1 MVSGHAGN
9 VGVVSGHVT
18 RGTSSPAVLFIGQVG
33 WSLGGGHGQ
42 LVGVHGL
49 GVDQVLEV
57 EMVIADG
64 SVVVANTSGTLVTQ
78 AEGGLAEW
86 SEDTELFWAV
96 RGGGAG
102 PWGVVTGHPPH
113 GQDAQ
118 TQAGVRGVLLH
129 PDHPHLGEQVGGGQR
144 ADGGAGHPGL
154 PHLGGQQG
162 TLGDLS
168 PQS

>member
-1 MVSGHAGN
+1 M
-9 VGVVSGHVT
+9 T
-18 RGTSSPAVLFIGQVG
+18 RDVSSPAVLFIGQVG

-86 SEDTELFWAV
+86 SEDTDLFWAV
-96 RGGGAG
+96 QGGGAG

-118 TQAGVRGVLLH
+118 SQAGVRGVLLH
-129 PDHPHLGEQVGGGQR
+129 PDHPHLGEQVGGGRR

>member
-1 MVSGHAGN
+1 M
-9 VGVVSGHVT
+9 
-18 RGTSSPAVLFIGQVG
+18 LFIGQVG

-64 SVVVANTSGTLVTQ
+64 SVAVANTSGTLVTQ

-96 RGGGAG
+96 RGR
-102 PWGVVTGHPPH
+102 GHPPH
-113 GQDAQ
+113 GEDAQ
-118 TQAGVRGVLLH
+118 SQAGVRGVLLH
-129 PDHPHLGEQVGGGQR
+129 PDHPHLGEQVGGGRR

-168 PQS
+168 PRS